1 MEQEGKICQ
10 SISKKNVFFQQRSWE
25 KEGNGK
31 NKEHKIKE
39 VELHLNTLSK
49 IQQYDIY
56 KEEIMVA

>member
-10 SISKKNVFFQQRSWE
+10 SISKKTAKELKKGE
-25 KEGNGK
+25 KNWK
-31 NKEHKIKE
+31 NREHKIE
-39 VELHLNTLSK
+39 GVELHLNPFLK